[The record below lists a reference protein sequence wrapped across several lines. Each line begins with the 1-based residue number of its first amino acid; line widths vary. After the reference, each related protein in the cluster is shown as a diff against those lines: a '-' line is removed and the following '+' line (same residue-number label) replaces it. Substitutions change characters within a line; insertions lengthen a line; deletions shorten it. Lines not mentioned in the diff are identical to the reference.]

1 MFEIRQVVTPATLD
15 EAYGALMANRNN
27 RILGGVAFLKMGH
40 KLINQGISLEKLGLD
55 YIRQQDGWIDI
66 GATCTYGQLS
76 TSPLIQAYSGGV
88 IVQALQP
95 IVGVQ
100 LRNRVQVGASVFSRY
115 GFSDFLPVL
124 LALGAEVT
132 LHQAGRMPLEA
143 FLAQPLSRDIL
154 ITVHLPDRPQTS
166 ACQSLRYTA
175 SDLPVV
181 NCAVARDEASGTWRL
196 AIGAR
201 PGRALLVPAASTLLA
216 GKQPDSTA
224 IEQVSAAIAQMTFG
238 SNARASADYR
248 EAMAKVLAQRA
259 IEEVASC

>member
-1 MFEIRQVVTPATLD
+1 MFEMRQVVTPATLD
-15 EAYGALMANRNN
+15 EAYAALTANRNN
-27 RILGGVAFLKMGH
+27 RILGGCAFLKMGK

-55 YIRQQDGWIDI
+55 FIRRQDGWINI
-66 GATCTYGQLS
+66 GASCTYGQLS
-76 TSPLIQAYSGGV
+76 ANPLIQVYAGGV

-115 GFSDFLPVL
+115 GFSDLLPVL
-124 LALGAEVT
+124 LALGADVT
-132 LHQAGRMPLEA
+132 LHQAGRMPVES
-143 FLAQPLSRDIL
+143 FLTQPLSRDIL
-154 ITVHLPDRPQTS
+154 IAVHLPDQS
-166 ACQSLRYTA
+166 LAAACQSLRYTA

-181 NCAVARDEASGTWRL
+181 NCAAVRDEASGTWRI

-201 PGRALLVPAASTLLA
+201 PGRAHLVPISSTLLT
-216 GKQPDSTA
+216 GRQPSPTA
-224 IEQVSAAIAQMTFG
+224 IEQATAAVTQLTFG

-248 EAMAKVLAQRA
+248 RAMAKVLAQRA

>member
-1 MFEIRQVVTPATLD
+1 MFEIRQVVTPDTLA
-15 EAYGALMANRNN
+15 EAYAVLTANRNN
-27 RILGGVAFLKMGH
+27 RILGGCAFLKMGK

-55 YIRQQDGWIDI
+55 LIRQQDGWIDI
-66 GATCTYGQLS
+66 GASCTYGQLS
-76 TSPLIQAYSGGV
+76 INPLIQAYAGGI
-88 IVQALQP
+88 IVTALQP

-132 LHQAGRMPLEA
+132 LHQGGRMTLES

-154 ITVHLPDRPQTS
+154 IAVHLPDRPQTA

-181 NCAVARDEASGTWRL
+181 NCAVVRDAVSGTWRL

-201 PGRALLVPAASTLLA
+201 PGRAQLITEASSILTE
-216 GKQPDSTA
+216 KTPS
-224 IEQVSAAIAQMTFG
+224 EAAIAQVTEAIGQLSFG

-248 EAMAKVLAQRA
+248 LAMAKVLVQRA

>member
-15 EAYGALMANRNN
+15 EAYAALSANRNN
-27 RILGGVAFLKMGH
+27 RILGGCAFLKMGK
-40 KLINQGISLEKLGLD
+40 KLINQGISLETIGLD
-55 YIRQQDGWIDI
+55 FIRQQDGWFNI
-66 GATCTYGQLS
+66 GASCTYGQLS
-76 TSPLIQAYSGGV
+76 ENPLIQAYAGGV
-88 IVQALQP
+88 IVKALQP

-124 LALGAEVT
+124 LVLDAEVT
-132 LHQAGRMPLEA
+132 LHQAGRMPLAA

-154 ITVHLPDRPQTS
+154 VAVHLPDRPQAAS
-166 ACQSLRYTA
+166 CQSLRYTS

-181 NCAVARDEASGTWRL
+181 NCAVARDEASGTWQL

-201 PGRALLVPAASTLLA
+201 PGRAQLVPQVSSMLT
-216 GKQPDSTA
+216 GKVPSEAA
-224 IEQVSAAIAQMTFG
+224 IEQVTDAIDHLTFG

-248 EAMAKVLAQRA
+248 QAMAKVLAQRA

>member
-1 MFEIRQVVTPATLD
+1 MFEIRQVVTPESVEDAFS
-15 EAYGALMANRNN
+15 ALMANRNN
-27 RILGGVAFLKMGH
+27 RILGGCAFLKMGQ
-40 KLINQGISLEKLGLD
+40 KLINQGISLEKLELD
-55 YIRQQDGWIDI
+55 FIRQQDGWIDI
-66 GATCTYGQLS
+66 GAACTYGQLS
-76 TSPLIQAYSGGV
+76 DNALIQAYADGV
-88 IVQALQP
+88 IVKALQP

-132 LHQAGRMPLEA
+132 LHQGGRMPLET
-143 FLAQPLSRDIL
+143 FLEQPLTRDVL
-154 ITVHLPDRPQTS
+154 LAVHLPDRPQTA

-181 NCAVARDEASGTWRL
+181 NCAVARDEVSRSWRI

-201 PGRALLVPAASTLLA
+201 PGRAQLVPAASSLLT
-216 GKQPDSTA
+216 GKALS
-224 IEQVSAAIAQMTFG
+224 EAAIQHVLEAIALLTFG

-248 EAMAKVLAQRA
+248 QAMAKVLAQRA
-259 IEEVASC
+259 IQEVASC